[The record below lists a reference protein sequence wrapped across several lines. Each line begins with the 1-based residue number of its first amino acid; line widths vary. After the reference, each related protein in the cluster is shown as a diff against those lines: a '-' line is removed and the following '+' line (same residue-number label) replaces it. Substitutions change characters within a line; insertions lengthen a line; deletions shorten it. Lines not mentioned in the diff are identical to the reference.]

1 VSSIERAKSFM
12 QRKARLIALTAV
24 PLASLIAI
32 TPAKATGVTPL
43 QLDPNGT
50 DTCAVSVVNT
60 FGGVLASGSSCN
72 VGQSAPGIKMY
83 GNGTA
88 LGGSGGALTLD
99 FAINGGTT
107 NGGFISGQ
115 VPISW
120 DFVMSDTAG
129 HNLNW
134 TVTLG
139 ATVTGIGTETVF
151 TDTFSNVTPGTIIG
165 NIMSSSLPSLQVTAY
180 TLLFSVTDPSSSPLE
195 DITVTIPNG
204 STVDIDE
211 ATAGVPEPGTFALL
225 GFALAALGSLAWWRR
240 RATLKATS

>member
-1 VSSIERAKSFM
+1 MSSIERAKSFM

-72 VGQSAPGIKMY
+72 VGQSCRNKDVWERHRSRLQRAR
-83 GNGTA
+83 
-88 LGGSGGALTLD
+88 TLELQCRNQRRHHKWRD
-99 FAINGGTT
+99 S
-107 NGGFISGQ
+107 ISGQ

-134 TVTLG
+134 TSNLG
-139 ATVTGIGTETVF
+139 CHSHRYRHRDGVHRHFFERYTRY
-151 TDTFSNVTPGTIIG
+151 DYWQHNV
-165 NIMSSSLPSLQVTAY
+165 
-180 TLLFSVTDPSSSPLE
+180 E
-195 DITVTIPNG
+195 
-204 STVDIDE
+204 
-211 ATAGVPEPGTFALL
+211 
-225 GFALAALGSLAWWRR
+225 LAAFAPGNRLHPAFFRNRPELKPTGRYYGHHPQWLDGRYRR
-240 RATLKATS
+240 SHSRRT